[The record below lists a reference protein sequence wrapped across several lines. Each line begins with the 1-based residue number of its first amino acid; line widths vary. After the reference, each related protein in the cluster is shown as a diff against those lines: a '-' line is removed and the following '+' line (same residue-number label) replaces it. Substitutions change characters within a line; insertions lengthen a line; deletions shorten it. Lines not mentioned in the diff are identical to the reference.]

1 MTEELLQQKANEN
14 SPSKE
19 TANSG
24 KNKINKRWL
33 VLLVMLVLLFAVG
46 AVIFLVFFGTEY
58 KTVEPKK
65 TATPSATTKIQEQ
78 KCGGQVYENER
89 QGYRVCFGSNWVKRE
104 FDPSAITVGFDPNN
118 IPEASEY
125 FGLIAVSISS
135 SDIDDAV
142 SEVGELLEST
152 STSTIEVGGI
162 SAQQVSGIIPA
173 NNLINS
179 GGPTVRTFFT
189 RLNRLYVVTLTSDT
203 TENRQFYDDFLDNWQ
218 FIEGVPDPP
227 WSDSGNILVDTP
239 WPKDMIGNPVTISGQ
254 ALVFEGVVNI
264 RIKTSPSDP
273 LADAEILAESTAQA
287 SSGIE
292 LSFFN
297 KSVYY
302 TATTEENG
310 VIEVF
315 SISAADGS
323 EQDMVSI
330 PIRFE

>member
-1 MTEELLQQKANEN
+1 MTEELFQQKPNES
-14 SPSKE
+14 SPSK
-19 TANSG
+19 
-24 KNKINKRWL
+24 KINKKWL
-33 VLLVMLVLLFAVG
+33 VLLVILILLFVAGV
-46 AVIFLVFFGTEY
+46 VIFLVFFGAEY
-58 KTVEPKK
+58 KIVEPKK
-65 TATPSATTKIQEQ
+65 TATPSAATKTQEK
-78 KCGGQVYENER
+78 KCEGQVYENER
-89 QGYRVCFGSNWVKRE
+89 QGYRVCFGSDWVKKE

-118 IPEASEY
+118 IPEATEY
-125 FGLIAVSISS
+125 VGLIAVSISS

-152 STSTIEVGGI
+152 STTEVDGV
-162 SAQQVSGIIPA
+162 SAQQVSGTIPA
-173 NNLINS
+173 NLINS

-189 RLNRLYVVTLTSDT
+189 RLNRLYIVTLTSDI
-203 TENRQFYDDFLDNWQ
+203 TENRQFYDDFLDSWQ
-218 FIEGVPDPP
+218 FIEGAPDPP

-239 WPKDMIGNPVTISGQ
+239 WLGDTIGNPVTISGQ

-273 LADAEILAESTAQA
+273 LADAEILADTTTQA

-292 LSFFN
+292 LSYFS
-297 KSVYY
+297 KSVSY

-330 PIRFE
+330 PVRFE